1 MAPDR
6 RFVVRASR
14 ELWVQVERLV
24 RSQRVLSWTIAMSR
38 TAATVASWW
47 RSAPEIT
54 SFRTA
59 YTTICVEFV
68 HASHRLWK
76 SPTARVPYT
85 TLLPQGSAG
94 ETCGGTDLPTS
105 FKHPGGCL
113 RQGSQEC
120 ESCQSFLSAAL
131 ITGGGLGWFLGGD
144 TLRTWMRL
152 SKFGV
157 FAKAQ
162 WRKGTEY
169 AMGIYS
175 NRMFSD
181 QVSLLVF
188 CCKWNTFCT

>member
-1 MAPDR
+1 MRPPRLRCKPLSGRSSRGSIMAPDR

-14 ELWVQVERLV
+14 EFWVQVERLV
-24 RSQRVLSWTIAMSR
+24 RSQRVLNWTIATSR

-47 RSAPEIT
+47 RSAPELT

-76 SPTARVPYT
+76 CPTARVPYI

-113 RQGSQEC
+113 RQSSQEC

-131 ITGGGLGWFLGGD
+131 ITGGGLGLFLGGD
-144 TLRTWMRL
+144 P
-152 SKFGV
+152 
-157 FAKAQ
+157 FAP
-162 WRKGTEY
+162 GC
-169 AMGIYS
+169 
-175 NRMFSD
+175 
-181 QVSLLVF
+181 V
-188 CCKWNTFCT
+188 